1 MKNLCKPLSVMI
13 LGMLALSAGCSVGN
27 KLIEPARYSLPASS
41 AMQVRLVTSVTSDSA
56 SVGQPVSGQVVNDIA
71 TAGHVVIPAGSQ
83 VTGTVTAVR
92 PAKRFGGQAMVA
104 VDFDTVSTP
113 SGEMVA
119 VEGSMAAYADKQKAK
134 DTGAIVGGTLG
145 GALLGRVIGKDTKG
159 AVAGAVVG
167 GGVGTAI
174 ASRKGDEAHLPSG
187 TSGKVRTTRALD
199 LPEA

>member
-1 MKNLCKPLSVMI
+1 MKNLCKTWSVMI
-13 LGMLALSAGCSVGN
+13 LGMLALSAGCSVGS
-27 KLIEPARYSLPASS
+27 KLVEPARYTLPASS
-41 AMQVRLVTSVTSDSA
+41 VMQVRLVTSVTSDSA
-56 SVGQPVSGQVVNDIA
+56 SVGQPVSGEVVSDIA
-71 TAGHVVIPAGSQ
+71 TAGHVVIPTGSQ

-92 PAKRFGGQAMVA
+92 PAKRFGGQAMVS
-104 VDFDTVSTP
+104 VNFDTVSTP
-113 SGEMVA
+113 SGDTVA
-119 VEGSMAAYADKQKAK
+119 VEGSMAAYADKTKGK

-174 ASRKGDEAHLPSG
+174 ASRKGDEAHLPAG
-187 TSGKVRTTRALD
+187 TSAKVRTTRALD